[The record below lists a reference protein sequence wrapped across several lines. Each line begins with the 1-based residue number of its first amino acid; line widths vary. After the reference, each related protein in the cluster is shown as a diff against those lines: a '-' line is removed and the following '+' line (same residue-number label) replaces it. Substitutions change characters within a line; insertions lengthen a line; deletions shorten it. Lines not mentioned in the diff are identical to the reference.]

1 MARALQMLSRR
12 GFFMLGAALSV
23 GVFVG
28 LRIDRDPDYERLIR
42 LWRRRQALEDELF
55 GRLRSRS
62 LPRSYARA

>member
-1 MARALQMLSRR
+1 
-12 GFFMLGAALSV
+12 MLGAALSV